1 MDRGSYTMIPFL
13 DVGAINSRF
22 KDELESAMKEVL
34 ESGWYILGEKSR
46 AFEKAFAEYCG
57 IEHCIGCGN
66 GLDALRLGIKA
77 LGLGENDEIIVTAN
91 TYIASILAISDNG
104 CKPIFVEP
112 SLQTYNIDVEKIES
126 AITPRTKAI
135 LVVHLYGQ
143 VVEMQKVWELA
154 QKHKLAIIEDCAQAH
169 GAIYQGKR
177 VGTLGDVAG
186 FSFFPGKNLGAL
198 GDGGAVTTKHKDV
211 AEKVRALGNYGS
223 HKKYVNLY
231 KGLNSRLDELQAAF
245 LEIKLKHL
253 DSDNESRRAVAK
265 FYHENITNNKIV
277 LPECVSEEGHAW
289 HLFVVRCE
297 ERDRFQAYLKDNG
310 IETIIH
316 YPIPPHKQEAY
327 KEYNHLSLPITE
339 KIHRE
344 VLSLPISPI
353 MSKEQAEEVVRVV
366 NNF

>member
-1 MDRGSYTMIPFL
+1 MIPFL
-13 DVGAINSRF
+13 DVKAINSRF
-22 KDELESAMKEVL
+22 KDELESVMKQVL

-66 GLDALRLGIKA
+66 GLDALRLSIRA
-77 LGLGENDEIIVTAN
+77 LGLGENDEIIVPAN

-112 SLQTYNIDVEKIES
+112 SLETYNIDVERIES

-154 QKHKLAIIEDCAQAH
+154 QKYNLAIIEDCAQAH
-169 GAIYQGKR
+169 GAMYQGKR

-265 FYHENITNNKIV
+265 FYRENITNNKII

-297 ERDRFQAYLKDNG
+297 ERERFQAYLKDNG

-344 VLSLPISPI
+344 VLSLPISPV

>member
-1 MDRGSYTMIPFL
+1 MIPFL
-13 DVGAINSRF
+13 DVKAINSRF
-22 KDELESAMKEVL
+22 KDELELAMKEVL
-34 ESGWYILGEKSR
+34 ESGWYILGEKSKS
-46 AFEKAFAEYCG
+46 FEKAFAEYCG
-57 IEHCIGCGN
+57 ASHCIGCGN

-77 LGLGENDEIIVTAN
+77 LGLGENDEIIVPAN

-198 GDGGAVTTKHKDV
+198 GDGGAVITKHKEV

-231 KGLNSRLDELQAAF
+231 KGLNSRLDEIQAAF

-253 DSDNESRRAVAK
+253 DSDNDLAGQWRSFTAK
-265 FYHENITNNKIV
+265 ISQTKR
-277 LPECVSEEGHAW
+277 
-289 HLFVVRCE
+289 LFCPNV
-297 ERDRFQAYLKDNG
+297 
-310 IETIIH
+310 
-316 YPIPPHKQEAY
+316 
-327 KEYNHLSLPITE
+327 
-339 KIHRE
+339 
-344 VLSLPISPI
+344 
-353 MSKEQAEEVVRVV
+353 
-366 NNF
+366 

>member
-1 MDRGSYTMIPFL
+1 MIPFL
-13 DVGAINSRF
+13 DVKAINSRV
-22 KDELESAMKEVL
+22 KDELESAMKKVL

-77 LGLGENDEIIVTAN
+77 LGLGENDEIIVPAN

-154 QKHKLAIIEDCAQAH
+154 QKYNLAIIEDCAQAH
-169 GAIYQGKR
+169 GAIYQGRR

-198 GDGGAVTTKHKDV
+198 GDGGAVITKHKDV

-265 FYHENITNNKIV
+265 FYRENITNNKII

-327 KEYNHLSLPITE
+327 KEYNLLSLPITE

-344 VLSLPISPI
+344 VLSLPISPV
-353 MSKEQAEEVVRVV
+353 MSREQAEEVVRVV

>member
-1 MDRGSYTMIPFL
+1 MIPFL

-22 KDELESAMKEVL
+22 KDELELAMKQVL

-77 LGLGENDEIIVTAN
+77 LGFGENDEIIVPAN

-112 SLQTYNIDVEKIES
+112 SLQTYNIDVERIES
-126 AITPRTKAI
+126 AITPRTKAV

-154 QKHKLAIIEDCAQAH
+154 QKYNLAIIEDCAQAH

-198 GDGGAVTTKHKDV
+198 GDGGAVITKHKDV
-211 AEKVRALGNYGS
+211 AERVKALGNYGS

-265 FYHENITNNKIV
+265 FYRENITNNKII

-289 HLFVVRCE
+289 HLFVLRCE

-344 VLSLPISPI
+344 VLSLPISPV

-366 NNF
+366 NRF

>member
-1 MDRGSYTMIPFL
+1 MIPFL
-13 DVGAINSRF
+13 DVRAINLRF
-22 KDELESAMKEVL
+22 KNELELAMKQVL

-77 LGLGENDEIIVTAN
+77 LGLGENDEIIVPAN

-154 QKHKLAIIEDCAQAH
+154 QKYNLAIIEDCAQAH
-169 GAIYQGKR
+169 GAIYQGRR

-231 KGLNSRLDELQAAF
+231 KGLNSRLDEIQAAF

-265 FYHENITNNKIV
+265 FYRENITNNKII

-344 VLSLPISPI
+344 VLSLPISPV
-353 MSKEQAEEVVRVV
+353 MSREQVERAVSVI
-366 NNF
+366 NGF

>member
-1 MDRGSYTMIPFL
+1 MIPFL
-13 DVGAINSRF
+13 DVKAINLRF
-22 KDELESAMKEVL
+22 KDELELAMKEVL

-77 LGLGENDEIIVTAN
+77 LGLGENDEIIVPAN

-169 GAIYQGKR
+169 GAIYQGRR

-265 FYHENITNNKIV
+265 FYRENITNNKII

-297 ERDRFQAYLKDNG
+297 ERERFQAYLKDNG

-344 VLSLPISPI
+344 VLSLPISPV
-353 MSKEQAEEVVRVV
+353 MSREQAERAVSVI
-366 NNF
+366 NGF

>member
-1 MDRGSYTMIPFL
+1 MIPFL
-13 DVGAINSRF
+13 DVKRINSRF
-22 KDELESAMKEVL
+22 KNELESVMKQVL
-34 ESGWYILGEKSR
+34 ESGSYILGGQCK
-46 AFEKAFAEYCG
+46 AFEKAFAKYCG

-77 LGLGENDEIIVTAN
+77 LGFGKNDEIIVPAN

-104 CKPIFVEP
+104 CIPVFVEP

-135 LVVHLYGQ
+135 FVVHLYGQ

-154 QKHKLAIIEDCAQAH
+154 QKYNLAIIEDCAQAH

-177 VGTLGDVAG
+177 VGTFGDVAG

-211 AEKVRALGNYGS
+211 AEKVRTLGNYGS
-223 HKKYVNLY
+223 PKKYVNLY
-231 KGLNSRLDELQAAF
+231 KGLNSRLDEIQAAF
-245 LEIKLKHL
+245 LEIKLKYL
-253 DSDNESRRAVAK
+253 DSDNAARRKIAK
-265 FYHENITNNKIV
+265 IYRENITNKKII
-277 LPECVSEEGHAW
+277 LPECVSEEGHVW

-297 ERDRFQAYLKDNG
+297 ERERFQAYLKDNG

-339 KIHRE
+339 MIYTQ
-344 VLSLPISPI
+344 VLSLPISPV
-353 MSKEQAEEVVRVV
+353 MSRQQAEEIVRVV
-366 NNF
+366 NAF

>member
-1 MDRGSYTMIPFL
+1 MIPFL
-13 DVGAINSRF
+13 DVKAINLRF
-22 KDELESAMKEVL
+22 KNELELAMKQVL

-57 IEHCIGCGN
+57 AEHCIGCAN

-77 LGLGENDEIIVTAN
+77 LGLGENDEIIVPAN

-154 QKHKLAIIEDCAQAH
+154 QKYNLAIIEDCAQAH
-169 GAIYQGKR
+169 GAIYQGRR

-265 FYHENITNNKIV
+265 FYRENITNNKII

-297 ERDRFQAYLKDNG
+297 ERERFQAYLKDNG

-344 VLSLPISPI
+344 VLSLPISPV
-353 MSKEQAEEVVRVV
+353 MSREQAERAVSVI
-366 NNF
+366 NGF

>member
-1 MDRGSYTMIPFL
+1 MIPFL
-13 DVGAINSRF
+13 DVKAINLRF
-22 KDELESAMKEVL
+22 KNELELAMKQVL

-77 LGLGENDEIIVTAN
+77 LGFGENDEIIVPAN

-169 GAIYQGKR
+169 GATYQGKR

-231 KGLNSRLDELQAAF
+231 KGLNSRLDEIQAAI

-253 DSDNESRRAVAK
+253 DSDNESRRKIAK
-265 FYHENITNNKIV
+265 FYRENITNTKII

-327 KEYNHLSLPITE
+327 KEYNLLSLPITE

-344 VLSLPISPI
+344 VLSLPISPV
-353 MSKEQAEEVVRVV
+353 MSREQAERAVRVV

>member
-1 MDRGSYTMIPFL
+1 MIPFL
-13 DVGAINSRF
+13 DVKAINLRF
-22 KDELESAMKEVL
+22 KDELESAMRQVL

-77 LGLGENDEIIVTAN
+77 LGLGENDEIIVPAN

-126 AITPRTKAI
+126 AITPNTKAI

-154 QKHKLAIIEDCAQAH
+154 QKYNLAIIEDCAQAH
-169 GAIYQGKR
+169 GAIYQGRR

-198 GDGGAVTTKHKDV
+198 GDGGAVITKHKDV

-253 DSDNESRRAVAK
+253 DSDNEYRRAVAK
-265 FYHENITNNKIV
+265 FYRENITNTKII
-277 LPECVSEEGHAW
+277 LPECVSEEGHTW

-297 ERDRFQAYLKDNG
+297 ERERFQAYLKDNG

-327 KEYNHLSLPITE
+327 KEYNLLSLPITE

-344 VLSLPISPI
+344 VLSLPISPV
-353 MSKEQAEEVVRVV
+353 MSREQAEEVVRVV
-366 NNF
+366 NRF

>member
-1 MDRGSYTMIPFL
+1 MIPFL
-13 DVGAINSRF
+13 DVKTINSRF
-22 KDELESAMKEVL
+22 KDELELAMKKVL
-34 ESGWYILGEKSR
+34 ESGWYILGEKNR

-66 GLDALRLGIKA
+66 GLDALRLSIKA
-77 LGLGENDEIIVTAN
+77 LGLGESDEIIVPAN

-126 AITPRTKAI
+126 AITPNTKAI

-198 GDGGAVTTKHKDV
+198 GDGGAVTTKHKEV

-231 KGLNSRLDELQAAF
+231 KGLNSRLDELQAAI

-253 DSDNESRRAVAK
+253 DSDNESRRKIAK
-265 FYHENITNNKIV
+265 FYRENITNTKII

-297 ERDRFQAYLKDNG
+297 ERERFQAYLKDNG

-316 YPIPPHKQEAY
+316 YPIPPHKQVAY

-344 VLSLPISPI
+344 VLSLPISPV
-353 MSKEQAEEVVRVV
+353 MSKEQAERVV
-366 NNF
+366 SVINEF

>member
-1 MDRGSYTMIPFL
+1 MIPFL
-13 DVGAINSRF
+13 DVKAINSRF
-22 KDELESAMKEVL
+22 KDELESAMRQVL

-77 LGLGENDEIIVTAN
+77 LGFGENDEIIVPAN

-154 QKHKLAIIEDCAQAH
+154 RKYNLAIIEDCAQAH

-231 KGLNSRLDELQAAF
+231 KGLNSRLDEIQAAI

-265 FYHENITNNKIV
+265 FYRENITNNKII

-344 VLSLPISPI
+344 VLSLPISPV

-366 NNF
+366 NRF

>member
-1 MDRGSYTMIPFL
+1 MIPFL
-13 DVGAINSRF
+13 DVKAINLRF
-22 KDELESAMKEVL
+22 KNELELAMKKVL
-34 ESGWYILGEKSR
+34 ESGWYILGEKNR

-66 GLDALRLGIKA
+66 GLDALRLSIKA
-77 LGLGENDEIIVTAN
+77 LGLGESDEIIVPAN

-112 SLQTYNIDVEKIES
+112 SLQTYNVDVEKIES
-126 AITPRTKAI
+126 AITPNTKAI

-198 GDGGAVTTKHKDV
+198 GDGGAVTTKHKEV

-231 KGLNSRLDELQAAF
+231 KGLNSRLDELQAAI

-253 DSDNESRRAVAK
+253 DSDNESRRKIAK
-265 FYHENITNNKIV
+265 FYRENITNTKII

-297 ERDRFQAYLKDNG
+297 ERERFQAYLKDNG

-316 YPIPPHKQEAY
+316 YPIPPHKQVAY

-344 VLSLPISPI
+344 VLSLPISPV
-353 MSKEQAEEVVRVV
+353 MSKEQAERVV
-366 NNF
+366 SVINEF

>member
-1 MDRGSYTMIPFL
+1 MIPFL

>member
-1 MDRGSYTMIPFL
+1 MIPFL
-13 DVGAINSRF
+13 DVKAINLRF
-22 KDELESAMKEVL
+22 KNELELAMKQVL

-77 LGLGENDEIIVTAN
+77 LGFGENDEIIVPAN

-126 AITPRTKAI
+126 AITPNTKAI

-154 QKHKLAIIEDCAQAH
+154 QKYNLAIIEDCAQAH
-169 GAIYQGKR
+169 GAIYQGRR

-231 KGLNSRLDELQAAF
+231 KGLNSRLDEIQAAF

-265 FYHENITNNKIV
+265 LYRENITNNKII

-297 ERDRFQAYLKDNG
+297 ERERFQAYLKDNG

-327 KEYNHLSLPITE
+327 KEYNLLSLPITE

-344 VLSLPISPI
+344 VLSLPISPV

>member
-1 MDRGSYTMIPFL
+1 MIPFL
-13 DVGAINSRF
+13 DVKAINSRF

-34 ESGWYILGEKSR
+34 ESGWYILGEKSKS
-46 AFEKAFAEYCG
+46 FEKAFAEYCG
-57 IEHCIGCGN
+57 ASHCIGCGN

-77 LGLGENDEIIVTAN
+77 LGLGENDEIIVPAN

-154 QKHKLAIIEDCAQAH
+154 QKYNLAIIEDCAQAH

-265 FYHENITNNKIV
+265 FYRENITNKKII

-297 ERDRFQAYLKDNG
+297 ERERLQAYLKENG

-327 KEYNHLSLPITE
+327 KEYNHLCLPITE

-344 VLSLPISPI
+344 VLSLPISPV
-353 MSKEQAEEVVRVV
+353 MSREQAQEVVRVV

>member
-1 MDRGSYTMIPFL
+1 MIPFL
-13 DVGAINSRF
+13 DVKAINSRF
-22 KDELESAMKEVL
+22 KDELELAMRQVL
-34 ESGWYILGEKSR
+34 ESGRYILGEKSR

-66 GLDALRLGIKA
+66 GLDALRLSIRA
-77 LGLGENDEIIVTAN
+77 LGLGENDEIIVPAN

-112 SLQTYNIDVEKIES
+112 SLETYNIDVERIES

-154 QKHKLAIIEDCAQAH
+154 QKYNLAIIEDCAQAH
-169 GAIYQGKR
+169 GAMYQGKR

-265 FYHENITNNKIV
+265 FYRENITNNKII

-297 ERDRFQAYLKDNG
+297 ERERFQAYLKDNG

-344 VLSLPISPI
+344 VLSLPISPV

>member
-1 MDRGSYTMIPFL
+1 MIPFL
-13 DVGAINSRF
+13 DVKAINLRF
-22 KDELESAMKEVL
+22 KNELESAMRQVL
-34 ESGWYILGEKSR
+34 ESGWYILGEKSK

-77 LGLGENDEIIVTAN
+77 LGFGENDEIIVPAN

-112 SLQTYNIDVEKIES
+112 SLQTYNIDVERIES

-154 QKHKLAIIEDCAQAH
+154 QKYNLAIIEDCAQAH
-169 GAIYQGKR
+169 GAMYQGKR

-265 FYHENITNNKIV
+265 FYRENITNNKII

-327 KEYNHLSLPITE
+327 KEYNLLSLPITE

-344 VLSLPISPI
+344 VLSLPISPV
-353 MSKEQAEEVVRVV
+353 MSREQAERAVSVI
-366 NNF
+366 NGF

>member
-1 MDRGSYTMIPFL
+1 MIPFL
-13 DVGAINSRF
+13 DVKTINSRF
-22 KDELESAMKEVL
+22 KDELELAMKKVL
-34 ESGWYILGEKSR
+34 ESGWYILGEKNR

-66 GLDALRLGIKA
+66 GLDALRLSIKA
-77 LGLGENDEIIVTAN
+77 LGLGESDEIIVPAN

-126 AITPRTKAI
+126 AITPNTKAI

-169 GAIYQGKR
+169 GAIYQGRR

-198 GDGGAVTTKHKDV
+198 GDGGAVTTKHKEV

-231 KGLNSRLDELQAAF
+231 KGLNSRLDELQAAI

-253 DSDNESRRAVAK
+253 DSDNESRRKIAK
-265 FYHENITNNKIV
+265 FYRENITNTKII

-297 ERDRFQAYLKDNG
+297 ERERFQAYLKDNG

-316 YPIPPHKQEAY
+316 YPIPPHKQVAY

-344 VLSLPISPI
+344 VLSLPISPV
-353 MSKEQAEEVVRVV
+353 MSKEQAERVV
-366 NNF
+366 SVINEF

>member
-1 MDRGSYTMIPFL
+1 MIPFL
-13 DVGAINSRF
+13 DVKAINSRF
-22 KDELESAMKEVL
+22 KDELELAMRQVL
-34 ESGWYILGEKSR
+34 ESGRYILGEKSR

-66 GLDALRLGIKA
+66 GLDALRLSIRA
-77 LGLGENDEIIVTAN
+77 LGLGENDEIIVPAN

-112 SLQTYNIDVEKIES
+112 SLQTYNIDVERIES

-154 QKHKLAIIEDCAQAH
+154 QKYNLAIIEDCAQAH
-169 GAIYQGKR
+169 GAMYQGKR

-265 FYHENITNNKIV
+265 FYRENITNNKII

-297 ERDRFQAYLKDNG
+297 ERERFQAYLKDNG

-344 VLSLPISPI
+344 VLSLPISPV

>member
-1 MDRGSYTMIPFL
+1 MIPFL
-13 DVGAINSRF
+13 DVKAINLRF
-22 KDELESAMKEVL
+22 KNELELAMKQVL

-57 IEHCIGCGN
+57 AEHCIGCAN

-77 LGLGENDEIIVTAN
+77 LGLGENDEIIVPAN

-154 QKHKLAIIEDCAQAH
+154 QKYNLAIIEDCAQAH
-169 GAIYQGKR
+169 GAIYQGRR

-265 FYHENITNNKIV
+265 FYRENITNNKII

-297 ERDRFQAYLKDNG
+297 ERERFQAYLKDNG

-344 VLSLPISPI
+344 VLSLPISPV
-353 MSKEQAEEVVRVV
+353 MSREQAEEVVRVV

>member
-1 MDRGSYTMIPFL
+1 MIPFL

-22 KDELESAMKEVL
+22 KDELELAMKQVL

-77 LGLGENDEIIVTAN
+77 LGFGENDEIIVPAN

-154 QKHKLAIIEDCAQAH
+154 RKYNLAIIEDCAQAH

-265 FYHENITNNKIV
+265 FYRENITNNKII

-327 KEYNHLSLPITE
+327 K
-339 KIHRE
+339 
-344 VLSLPISPI
+344 
-353 MSKEQAEEVVRVV
+353 
-366 NNF
+366 

>member
-1 MDRGSYTMIPFL
+1 MIPFL
-13 DVGAINSRF
+13 DVRAINLRF
-22 KDELESAMKEVL
+22 KNELELAMKQVL

-77 LGLGENDEIIVTAN
+77 LGLGENDEIIVPAN

-154 QKHKLAIIEDCAQAH
+154 QKYNLVIIEDCAQAH

-231 KGLNSRLDELQAAF
+231 KGLNSRLDEIQAAF

-265 FYHENITNNKIV
+265 FYRENITNNKII

-297 ERDRFQAYLKDNG
+297 ERERFQAYLKDNG

-344 VLSLPISPI
+344 VLSLPISPV

>member
-1 MDRGSYTMIPFL
+1 MIPFL

-77 LGLGENDEIIVTAN
+77 LGLGENDEIIVTVN